1 MDYFVVAAELVDD
14 VGPVVLV
21 EIDNIVVVMDNIH
34 LVADEKRIL
43 VVSMLLYSVA
53 SDLCME
59 KVGNIGLV
67 AVVAVVASVT
77 AQTDRTAYYC
87 TSGDYY
93 THKEDTDVAGCM
105 ALVVVAE
112 IDFLGVVVAADEE
125 VVAVAVVVVDK
136 VDTAVAAANYLSI
149 DIGKQDLGLVVV
161 EALYIVVAVLQ
172 RVVYFAVADFDN
184 LSLMMKVAKKS

>member
-77 AQTDRTAYYC
+77 A
-87 TSGDYY
+87 
-93 THKEDTDVAGCM
+93 
-105 ALVVVAE
+105 
-112 IDFLGVVVAADEE
+112 
-125 VVAVAVVVVDK
+125 
-136 VDTAVAAANYLSI
+136 
-149 DIGKQDLGLVVV
+149 
-161 EALYIVVAVLQ
+161 
-172 RVVYFAVADFDN
+172 
-184 LSLMMKVAKKS
+184 